1 MNRWYAL
8 TTKAGPFTPARG
20 LREQRFSVYVAKT
33 FIAFRPPEMARR
45 LYAIARPRFE
55 GYIFVHA
62 DPEQG
67 HFGPISN
74 TRGVAGLVPPYPA
87 PPCAIDDSVI
97 EGLRAAEDA
106 ELDAIR
112 TRATLKSQFRLGQTV
127 LVDRGAW
134 KGYHGEIV
142 ELRDGYMSMF
152 IGASLARRI
161 PEADVTAVKITQGEK
176 I

>member
-1 MNRWYAL
+1 MLGWYAL

-20 LREQRFSVYVAKT
+20 LREQRFTVFVAKT
-33 FIAFRPPEMARR
+33 YIAFRPPEMGRR
-45 LYAIARPRFE
+45 IYAIARPRFE
-55 GYIFVHA
+55 GYIFVQA
-62 DPEQG
+62 DPAAG

-74 TRGVAGLVPPYPA
+74 TRGVATLVPPYPA
-87 PPCAIDDSVI
+87 APFVIEESII

-127 LVDRGAW
+127 LIDRGAW

-142 ELRDGYMSMF
+142 ELRNGWLSLFVGAMF
-152 IGASLARRI
+152 VRQI
-161 PEADVTAVKITQGEK
+161 PENDVTAVKITQGEK
-176 I
+176 A